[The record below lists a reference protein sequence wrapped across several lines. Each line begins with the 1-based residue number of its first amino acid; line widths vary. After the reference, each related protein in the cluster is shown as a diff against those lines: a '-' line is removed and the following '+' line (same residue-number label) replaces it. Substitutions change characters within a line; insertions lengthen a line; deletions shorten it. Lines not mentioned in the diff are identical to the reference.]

1 MLVINII
8 FIKSDKIST
17 KKVHQYDATKNCYNF
32 EESYLEC
39 LKIYESKVV

>member
-1 MLVINII
+1 MRDIDFWV
-8 FIKSDKIST
+8 SRQEKIRC
-17 KKVHQYDATKNCYNF
+17 HEYDATKNCYNF